1 MYDTTM
7 FYITGPQE
15 SLKIQGGNQSKG
27 KLTLHCGHHVSTN
40 HRTKLIQD
48 CNWLKKSCSNSRS
61 FKREGFVKNWLEEN
75 GPLPLFPT
83 ALHIKILHKGS
94 KCSLTS
100 VKHAKI
106 QIFNRLSFYVF
117 ADDKIWLLDLKKRC
131 LHSLLTIIKF
141 LFTFH
146 LLGCSDNL

>member
-15 SLKIQGGNQSKG
+15 GLKIQGGNQSKG
-27 KLTLHCGHHVSTN
+27 KLTLHCHHVSTN

-117 ADDKIWLLDLKKRC
+117 SVLLQGPFNNYGDKMRGGGVKKC
-131 LHSLLTIIKF
+131 LF
-141 LFTFH
+141 LST
-146 LLGCSDNL
+146 LRV